1 MNEQQ
6 AKQAF
11 EQGRIQPQC
20 PGCGQSILMRGKR
33 VKMTE
38 KGTYNTILAAG
49 YQCAQCGERFVA
61 WIGAID
67 DGNT

>member
-6 AKQAF
+6 AKDAF
-11 EQGRIQPQC
+11 EHGQIQPHC
-20 PGCGQSILMRGKR
+20 PNCNSGILLQGKR

-38 KGTYNTILAAG
+38 TGTYNTILAVG

-61 WIGAID
+61 YIGR
-67 DGNT
+67 GE